1 VTRRLPLVLALLASG
16 SCYTIGDLYEFRNIQ
31 VPVFDNATERHTEE
45 FDLTPIVSREMA
57 ARGLRVNS
65 PDAPVVLKGRITD
78 IKTPTVVTQ
87 QQNTEVVGS
96 LAVRVEIR
104 LVNRDN
110 RELWK
115 DERTETVSF
124 TSFRGQTI
132 DTARMEAYNRIARW
146 VVAHFEKEW

>member
-1 VTRRLPLVLALLASG
+1 VLLLAG
-16 SCYTIGDLYEFRNIQ
+16 SCYSIGDLYEFKNVQ

-57 ARGLRVNS
+57 ARGLRVNN
-65 PDAPVVLKGRITD
+65 PDAPVILKGKITD
-78 IKTPTVVTQ
+78 MRTPTVVTQ
-87 QQNTEVVGS
+87 TQNTEVVGS

-104 LVNRDN
+104 LLNRDN

-124 TSFRGQTI
+124 TSRRGQTI
-132 DTARMEAYNRIARW
+132 DTARMEAYDRIARW

>member
-1 VTRRLPLVLALLASG
+1 MTSRLPVVLALLTSG
-16 SCYTIGDLYEFRNIQ
+16 SCYSVGDLYEFRKVQ
-31 VPVFDNATERHTEE
+31 VPVFDNATDRHTEE

-65 PDAPVVLKGRITD
+65 PDAAVVLKGKITD
-78 IKTPTVVTQ
+78 MRTPTVVTVE
-87 QQNTEVVGS
+87 QNTQVVGS

-104 LVNRDN
+104 LLNLEG
-110 RELWK
+110 RELWR
-115 DERTETVSF
+115 DERTESVSF
-124 TSFRGQTI
+124 TSVRGQTF